1 MRTADR
7 RLIINADD
15 FGLTPGVTSGILE
28 AHAAGAVTSTS
39 MMVKCPGWADGVT
52 RARATPSLGIGL
64 HFNLLVGA
72 PLTRSASICGSDG
85 KFLSL
90 AALTRR
96 SLLGAVRATEVTLEC
111 EAQLGALVDAGI
123 QVTHIDSHRHTHAL
137 PVVRRAV
144 AVVAASHRLPLRRP
158 VEARW
163 SIRDD
168 LSRRS
173 RSGLVAWS
181 WRVASIGAPAT
192 RAPDYFVGMSLHGDR
207 QFASRLAQL
216 LDAIPA
222 GTTELIVHPGH
233 VDDVLGS
240 VDGYTAP
247 RERELIALCD
257 PELRVQL
264 RRDHVELIGFR
275 AL

>member
-15 FGLTPGVTSGILE
+15 FGLTPGVTAGILE
-28 AHAAGAVTSTS
+28 AHATGTVTSTS
-39 MMVKCPGWADGVT
+39 MMVHCPGWGDGVAH
-52 RARATPSLGIGL
+52 ARTTPSLGIGL

-96 SLLGAVRATEVTLEC
+96 SLLGQLRAADVVSEC
-111 EAQLGALVDAGI
+111 EAQLRALIDTGI

-144 AVVAASHRLPLRRP
+144 AMVAAGHRLPLRHP

-168 LSRRS
+168 LGRHARS
-173 RSGLVAWS
+173 ALVAWS
-181 WRVASIGAPAT
+181 WRIASVRAPAT
-192 RAPDYFVGMSLHGDR
+192 RAPDYFVGMALHGDR

-216 LDAIPA
+216 LGSIPV
-222 GTTELIVHPGH
+222 GTTELVVHPGY
-233 VDDVLGS
+233 VDDALAA

-257 PELRVQL
+257 PELRAQL
-264 RRDHVELIGFR
+264 RRDHVELIGFG